1 MTDTDFDQA
10 LVSAAFA
17 LGAQDGWR
25 KVSPAAA
32 ALRAGLDL
40 GTARARFGSCGA
52 VLRKFGEMA
61 DCHALQGALAE
72 GTVRDRLFDTLL
84 RRFDFLQLHREGV
97 VALLRFLPAAPPLGL
112 CLAHATVES
121 MGWLL
126 EAAGVCATGLR
137 GEVRKRG
144 LALVWGYG
152 ARAWLRDETPDL
164 AATMAAVD
172 KALAQADALALRFTA
187 APPAAFATDLPSP
200 QVASGLA

>member
-1 MTDTDFDQA
+1 MSDTDFDQA

-17 LGAQDGWR
+17 LGAQSGWR

-40 GTARARFGSCGA
+40 GEARARFSGCGDI
-52 VLRKFGEMA
+52 LRKFGALA

-72 GTVRDRLFDTLL
+72 GAVRDRLFDTLL
-84 RRFDFLQLHREGV
+84 RRFDFLQLHRDGV
-97 VALLRFLPAAPPLGL
+97 VALLRFLPAAPPLGV

-126 EAAGVCATGLR
+126 EAAGVSATGLR

-152 ARAWLRDETPDL
+152 VRAWLRDDSADL

-172 KALAQADALALRFTA
+172 KALAQADALATRFAA
-187 APPAAFATDLPSP
+187 APPAGAATDLPSP
-200 QVASGLA
+200 EGSSELA